1 VGIGTAS
8 PSKTQRSTSR
18 LASGNGMA
26 KAESR
31 KRHTVSAASR
41 NRDDNER
48 FAIRTTKLLTHWP
61 GRPKDCRDKTPANG

>member
-1 VGIGTAS
+1 
-8 PSKTQRSTSR
+8 
-18 LASGNGMA
+18 MA

-48 FAIRTTKLLTHWP
+48 FAIRSTKLLTHWP